1 VAQKVERKRRVRA
14 RLTVEGTGQ
23 AKVETGLSVLDHLL
37 GVLARYGSFDL
48 TLALAA
54 GAGAGQVAAAARALG
69 KALHA
74 PLRAEGARGH
84 GMSALPADEALAS
97 VSLDVAEAPL
107 VYSNVDL
114 SGVHVAGLGSD
125 LVAGFL
131 EVFVAEAG
139 LNLHVR
145 LVEGDD
151 EQHVLEA
158 IFKALGSALGL
169 ACEQRRAPK
178 KGARRT

>member
-1 VAQKVERKRRVRA
+1 VAQKVERKRRARA

-23 AKVETGLSVLDHLL
+23 AGVETGVSVLDHLL

-48 TLALAA
+48 KLALAS
-54 GAGAGQVAAAARALG
+54 GSGAGQVAAAGRALG

-97 VSLDVAEAPL
+97 VSLDVAEQPL

-131 EVFVAEAG
+131 EALVTEAG

-158 IFKALGSALGL
+158 IFKTLGAALGQ
-169 ACEQRRAPK
+169 ACECRAKKPTRRAK
-178 KGARRT
+178 